1 MKYNARLRE
10 LSIQRKQN
18 VYSILVEARDG
29 FDDER
34 ITEKEAPLLR
44 FDFSWLEDE
53 EIFNVDVSR
62 IVLQK
67 GKEIQAPSFN
77 IVSSHSYKRKHD
89 EFSHKYYKIKV
100 INLIEFNHEPVIF
113 YT

>member
-67 GKEIQAPSFN
+67 RQRDSSTLIQYSFFTLLQ
-77 IVSSHSYKRKHD
+77 KK
-89 EFSHKYYKIKV
+89 
-100 INLIEFNHEPVIF
+100 
-113 YT
+113 T

>member
-1 MKYNARLRE
+1 MKYNAKLRE
-10 LSIQRKQN
+10 LSIKRKQN

-67 GKEIQAPSFN
+67 RQRDSSTLIQYSFFTLLQ
-77 IVSSHSYKRKHD
+77 KK
-89 EFSHKYYKIKV
+89 
-100 INLIEFNHEPVIF
+100 
-113 YT
+113 T

>member
-29 FDDER
+29 FDDEW

-67 GKEIQAPSFN
+67 RQRDSSTLIQYSFFTLLQ
-77 IVSSHSYKRKHD
+77 KK
-89 EFSHKYYKIKV
+89 
-100 INLIEFNHEPVIF
+100 
-113 YT
+113 T

>member
-1 MKYNARLRE
+1 MKYNAKLRE
-10 LSIQRKQN
+10 LSIKRKQN

-67 GKEIQAPSFN
+67 RQRDSSTIIQYSFFTLLQ
-77 IVSSHSYKRKHD
+77 KK
-89 EFSHKYYKIKV
+89 
-100 INLIEFNHEPVIF
+100 
-113 YT
+113 T